1 MSNQFLKLRR
11 SAIPGKIPE
20 TSSLDLGELAMNTH
34 DGLLFMKKSSSFG
47 EEIIP
52 IGVSTTSGSFTGSFS
67 GSFTGS
73 LEGTASFALSA
84 SWVPKT
90 IPGGSNYQI
99 QFNSGSEFSGSPEL
113 IWNYNSSSL
122 AHGDSVVASGMYSH
136 AEGSLTVASGD
147 YSHAEG
153 VETIASGSYSH
164 AEGSLTVASGDYSH
178 AEGELSIAS
187 GNRSHAEGESTT
199 ASGINSH
206 AEGAGTSAEGAISH
220 AEGYSTIARGQVS
233 HAEGSLTVAS
243 GDYSHAEGV
252 ETIASGSYSHSEGY
266 YAQAEG
272 YGSHAEG
279 YDSIASGSFSHAEG
293 YSTKA
298 YGESSHSEGNNT
310 EASGEI
316 SHAEGLD
323 TIASGVA
330 SHAEGDATIALG
342 YASHAEGCATIAA
355 APYQH
360 VQGKYNVTS
369 SIESAFIVG
378 NGTNND
384 DRSNL
389 IFAAENQ
396 VIISGSVISNYGFT
410 GSLQGTA
417 SFAVS
422 ASWAPTAETDPVF
435 SAWLLTSPLSGYVP
449 TSRTLTINGVT
460 YDLSSNRS
468 WTVGDLLSSGSYTNP
483 SWLVSIPWSKI
494 TSAPTTLA
502 GYGITDAID
511 GSGTAN
517 QIPYFVD
524 SNTLGSLSTSTY
536 PSLTELSYVKGVT
549 SAIQT
554 QITNKEDKSSS
565 TSGSVISF
573 TTPQVYNSLAS
584 PSSSDITDDLT
595 GARIGVIQK
604 IYHNK
609 LVAPTF
615 PAGWVRLGSTT
626 YNAGNNN
633 IIYAEWVSGTRVE
646 YWIVRL

>member
-122 AHGDSVVASGMYSH
+122 AHGDSVVASGMY
-136 AEGSLTVASGD
+136 
-147 YSHAEG
+147 
-153 VETIASGSYSH
+153 
-164 AEGSLTVASGDYSH
+164 
-178 AEGELSIAS
+178 
-187 GNRSHAEGESTT
+187 
-199 ASGINSH
+199 
-206 AEGAGTSAEGAISH
+206 
-220 AEGYSTIARGQVS
+220 S

-422 ASWAPTAETDPVF
+422 ASWAPTAETDPIF

-449 TSRTLTINGVT
+449 TSRSINISGVTQDLSANRTWLFDYQQNTTPTGTGTSSIIVGAKWFHTDSGRIYEYVYDGDTYQWVSPTLPTATGATGPSGPNNVDTSTTTPINGI
-460 YDLSSNRS
+460 LK
-468 WTVGDLLSSGSYTNP
+468 G
-483 SWLVSIPWSKI
+483 
-494 TSAPTTLA
+494 
-502 GYGITDAID
+502 D
-511 GSGTAN
+511 GSTVAQAVAGTDYQAPLGYTAFNTAN
-517 QIPYFVD
+517 IDTD
-524 SNTLGSLSTSTY
+524 STFSANSDSKVASQKA
-536 PSLTELSYVKGVT
+536 VKT
-549 SAIQT
+549 AYD
-554 QITNKEDKSSS
+554 N
-565 TSGSVISF
+565 
-573 TTPQVYNSLAS
+573 YNMRAMLNFMNN
-584 PSSSDITDDLT
+584 
-595 GARIGVIQK
+595 Q
-604 IYHNK
+604 
-609 LVAPTF
+609 
-615 PAGWVRLGSTT
+615 RLLF
-626 YNAGNNN
+626 N
-633 IIYAEWVSGTRVE
+633 
-646 YWIVRL
+646 L

>member
-122 AHGDSVVASGMYSH
+122 AHGDSVVASGM
-136 AEGSLTVASGD
+136 
-147 YSHAEG
+147 
-153 VETIASGSYSH
+153 YSH

-449 TSRTLTINGVT
+449 TSRSINISGVTQDLSANRTWLFDYQQNTTPTGTGTSSIIVGAKWFHTDSGRIYEYVYDGDTYQWVSPTLPTATGATGAAGPNNIDTSTTTPINGV
-460 YDLSSNRS
+460 LKGNGS
-468 WTVGDLLSSGSYTNP
+468 TVAQAVAGTDYQAPLGYTAFN
-483 SWLVSIPWSKI
+483 
-494 TSAPTTLA
+494 
-502 GYGITDAID
+502 
-511 GSGTAN
+511 TAN
-517 QIPYFVD
+517 IDTD
-524 SNTLGSLSTSTY
+524 STFSANSDSKVASQKA
-536 PSLTELSYVKGVT
+536 VKT
-549 SAIQT
+549 AYD
-554 QITNKEDKSSS
+554 N
-565 TSGSVISF
+565 
-573 TTPQVYNSLAS
+573 YNMRAMLNFMNN
-584 PSSSDITDDLT
+584 
-595 GARIGVIQK
+595 Q
-604 IYHNK
+604 
-609 LVAPTF
+609 
-615 PAGWVRLGSTT
+615 RLLF
-626 YNAGNNN
+626 N
-633 IIYAEWVSGTRVE
+633 
-646 YWIVRL
+646 L

>member
-422 ASWAPTAETDPVF
+422 ASWAPTAETDPIF

-449 TSRTLTINGVT
+449 TSRSINISGVTQDLSANRTWLFDYQQNTTPTGTGTSSIIVGAKWFHTDSGRIYEYVYDGDTYQWVSPTLPTATGATGAAGPNNIDTSTTTPINGV
-460 YDLSSNRS
+460 LKGNGS
-468 WTVGDLLSSGSYTNP
+468 TVAQAVAGTDYQAPIGYTPENQAN
-483 SWLVSIPWSKI
+483 KEN
-494 TSAPTTLA
+494 TTL
-502 GYGITDAID
+502 D
-511 GSGTAN
+511 N
-517 QIPYFVD
+517 
-524 SNTLGSLSTSTY
+524 
-536 PSLTELSYVKGVT
+536 
-549 SAIQT
+549 
-554 QITNKEDKSSS
+554 SS
-565 TSGSVISF
+565 TKYPTNNLVKTNLDNFSDDVDYVIMIN
-573 TTPQVYNSLAS
+573 Q
-584 PSSSDITDDLT
+584 
-595 GARIGVIQK
+595 RILFN
-604 IYHNK
+604 Y
-609 LVAPTF
+609 
-615 PAGWVRLGSTT
+615 
-626 YNAGNNN
+626 
-633 IIYAEWVSGTRVE
+633 
-646 YWIVRL
+646 